1 MFLSGEGLILI
12 SAINLQEQN
21 VWTLA
26 LVVFLVVCLI
36 FIVVVKTVYALS
48 PINEILPTVIFNI
61 YSYLK
66 SFFPH

>member
-26 LVVFLVVCLI
+26 LVVFLLVCLI

-61 YSYLK
+61 YSYRK